1 LLGMTVAAINQL
13 GGDRSAKVDSA
24 KINAVLLARMNAPEA
39 TDATRTSAL
48 RMMQASHPPIPL
60 DELRKMLQS
69 PSTALRIEAA
79 RYLSADH
86 DAGRFEPLAQL
97 ADDAKADPAVRA
109 ECVVGLAADPAR
121 NSRLLFELAGDNDPA
136 VRAEALRALRPI
148 GSTLTD
154 AQRRQLQ
161 QIAGR
166 SAVDADLV
174 ARVLG
179 TASGQSRPVET
190 DEAAWQKILAVA
202 PGDPEAG
209 RRIFFNPA
217 GPSCSRCHMLEGR
230 GRAIGPDLTMIGH
243 SQTPEHVLESILEP
257 SREIAP
263 LYTMW
268 TITTK
273 SGQRVDGMLLRR
285 DGQSDE
291 VYVDASGH
299 ETHVAEPTVVD
310 RFMRKESLMPTGL
323 VEGMTDQELRDVV
336 AVLMQKR

>member
-1 LLGMTVAAINQL
+1 
-13 GGDRSAKVDSA
+13 
-24 KINAVLLARMNAPEA
+24 MNAPNA
-39 TDATRTSAL
+39 TDATRASAL
-48 RMMQASHPPIPL
+48 QMMQASHPPIPL
-60 DELRKMLQS
+60 DALRKMLQS
-69 PSTALRIEAA
+69 PVASLQIQAA

-86 DAGRFEPLAQL
+86 DAGRFEPLAQV
-97 ADDAKADPAVRA
+97 AAESGADPGVRA
-109 ECVVGLAADPAR
+109 ECVVGLADDPAR
-121 NSRLLFELAGDNDPA
+121 NLQLLLQLTDDQSS
-136 VRAEALRALRPI
+136 VVCAEALRALRPL

-161 QIAGR
+161 HVAAER
-166 SAVDADLV
+166 AKDADLV
-174 ARVLG
+174 GRVLG
-179 TASGQSRPVET
+179 TASQSRPAET
-190 DEAAWQKILAVA
+190 DEAAWQKILAAA

-209 RRIFFNPA
+209 RRIFFSSA
-217 GPSCSRCHMLEGR
+217 GPSCSRCHILEGR

-273 SGQRVDGMLLRR
+273 SGRRVDGMLLRR

-291 VYVDASGH
+291 VYVDASGQ
-299 ETHVAEPTVVD
+299 ETHVPESTVAD
-310 RFMRKESLMPTGL
+310 RFMRKESLMPSGL
-323 VEGMTDQELRDVV
+323 VQGMTDQELRDVV